1 MSGSLLTLAIGPV
14 QDFIATARRTRDLW
28 FGSYL
33 LSELSK
39 AAALAVHNEGGRLI
53 FPYAEDGE
61 CLKPNSELLVA
72 NIILAEVSAGKD
84 CAAIADCAEKAAKAR
99 WMEFADD
106 TKSELVGVINKEL
119 WDKQVADVVEF
130 YSAWVF
136 CNEGEYSAQRKKLMQ
151 LMAGRKAFRDFLPNH
166 GLPCVHKS
174 SLDGARESVLLSSDD
189 KRNKDGTKHKE
200 ITSDQRR
207 RFKLKKGEHLDAVGL
222 VKRRARVRQ
231 ADEENVSFPSVSR
244 VAADPWLRGAFALCP
259 NEFAAFKEA
268 AGKLP
273 KEILANVSYKAIQE
287 DKAGKFPYEGTA
299 VYINRYKDLQQE
311 IEVDDA
317 ALKESLQ
324 CLNQTMQRLCSSLG
338 DVAPWMK
345 EPNPYLAVLIADGDK
360 MGAALSKITT
370 PTEHQE
376 FSKNLSHFA
385 SNARTIVEKHRGVCI
400 YTGGDDVM
408 AFLPV
413 DKALGCADELRNDFS
428 EKMGDYG
435 SGDEK
440 LTLSVG
446 IAIGHFLENLE
457 DLRAFGKKAEHIAK
471 GDDLPKEKQR
481 NAVAVLVNTRGAEHI
496 SARGQWDEAELPIQ
510 DRLNILVRLFNEGV
524 LSNRFPY
531 ELRQCAVHYRKWS
544 GEILQQALVS
554 DTLRLYA
561 KKDKS
566 PTKDSGDGRLFCEEY
581 LKQRLLSHRDLDDF
595 ADEIMVAQ
603 HIAYATR
610 QAAEQV
616 KDGGDE

>member
-39 AAALAVHNEGGRLI
+39 AAALAVHKEGGSLI
-53 FPYAEDGE
+53 FPYGTEED
-61 CLKPNSELLVA
+61 LKPNSDLLVA
-72 NIILAEVSAGKD
+72 NIILAEVPVGKD
-84 CAAIADCAEKAAKAR
+84 CAFIADCAEKAAKAR
-99 WMEFADD
+99 WMEFADE
-106 TKSELVGVINKEL
+106 TKGKLIGFINEKL
-119 WDKQVADVVEF
+119 WDEQVADVVEF
-130 YSAWVF
+130 YSAWVS
-136 CNEGEYSAQRKKLMQ
+136 CAEGDYQAQRKKLMQ

-174 SLDGARESVLLSSDD
+174 SLDGARESVLLSSDG
-189 KRNKDGTKHKE
+189 KKNKEKKQE
-200 ITSDQRR
+200 PRR
-207 RFKLKKGEHLDAVGL
+207 RLGLKEGEHLDAVGF
-222 VKRRARVRQ
+222 VKRLAAGYLPDN
-231 ADEENVSFPSVSR
+231 ADAKFPSVSR

-259 NEFAAFKEA
+259 AEFDGFKKAADELSKQ
-268 AGKLP
+268 KLLN
-273 KEILANVSYKAIQE
+273 KVKYKAVQE
-287 DKAGKFPYEGTA
+287 DKSNQMGRYFPYEGTA
-299 VYINRYKDLQQE
+299 VYINRYKELQQE
-311 IEVDDA
+311 IEVDDN
-317 ALKESLQ
+317 ALKGSFQ
-324 CLNQTMQRLCSSLG
+324 GLNQTMQRLCGALG

-360 MGAALSKITT
+360 MGAALSKIAT
-370 PTEHQE
+370 PDEHRE
-376 FSKNLSHFA
+376 FSKSLSDFA
-385 SNARTIVEKHRGVCI
+385 TDARTIVEGHRGVCV

-413 DKALGCADELRNDFS
+413 DKALCCGDELRKDFS
-428 EKMGDYG
+428 EKMGGYG

-440 LTLSVG
+440 PTLSVG

-457 DLRAFGKKAEHIAK
+457 DLRVFGKKAEHLAK

-496 SARGQWDEAELPIQ
+496 SARGQWDESILPIQ

-531 ELRQCAVHYRKWS
+531 ELRQCAVHYRNWS
-544 GEILQQALVS
+544 GEILKQALVS

-561 KKDKS
+561 RKDKS
-566 PTKDSGDGRLFCEEY
+566 PTKGSEDGKLFSEGY
-581 LKQRLLSHRDLDDF
+581 LKERLLSSEDLKAF